1 MDFDA
6 FKALGLALPLVE
18 ESTSYG
24 TPALKVKGKL
34 MARLKEDGESVAV
47 RIPWEERE
55 RLLMVAPETYYITD
69 HYRDHPWVLVRL
81 PQAHPDGAK
90 LRLAQAWLLAAP
102 KSLLKLHG
110 ARIEAL
116 EPDALAA
123 LRNETP
129 QPTAEQK
136 VELDR
141 LLAEHDANPNSG
153 LTWDEVEAAAIA
165 RMRR

>member
-1 MDFDA
+1 MDFAA
-6 FKALGLALPLVE
+6 FKALGLELPLVE

-34 MARLKEDGESVAV
+34 MACLKEDGESVAI
-47 RIPWEERE
+47 RTTWEERE
-55 RLLMVAPETYYITD
+55 RLLTVESETYYITD

-110 ARIEAL
+110 ARISAL
-116 EPDALAA
+116 EPDVMVA
-123 LRNETP
+123 LRDETP
-129 QPTAEQK
+129 QLTAEQK
-136 VELDR
+136 VELDK
-141 LLAEHDANPNSG
+141 LLAEQDVNPNDG
-153 LTWDEVEAAAIA
+153 LTCELWL
-165 RMRR
+165 RPQPHPKPS

>member
-1 MDFDA
+1 MDYAA
-6 FKALGLALPLVE
+6 FKALGLALPEVE

-34 MARLKEDGESVAV
+34 MARLKEDGESVAI
-47 RIPWEERE
+47 RTTWEERE
-55 RLLMVAPETYYITD
+55 RLLTVEPETYYITD
-69 HYRDHPWVLVRL
+69 HYRDHPWVLIRL
-81 PQAHPDGAK
+81 PQAHREGAT

-110 ARIEAL
+110 ARITAL
-116 EPDALAA
+116 GPDVLAA
-123 LRNETP
+123 LRDELS

-141 LLAEHDANPNSG
+141 LLAEHDANPSDG
-153 LTWDEVEAAAIA
+153 LTSDEV
-165 RMRR
+165 

>member
-47 RIPWEERE
+47 RTTWEERE
-55 RLLMVAPETYYITD
+55 RLLTVEPETYYITD

-110 ARIEAL
+110 ASVESICAL
-116 EPDALAA
+116 PAA
-123 LRNETP
+123 
-129 QPTAEQK
+129 
-136 VELDR
+136 
-141 LLAEHDANPNSG
+141 
-153 LTWDEVEAAAIA
+153 
-165 RMRR
+165 RR